1 MTFKPPYWHH
11 DNIKFADEDIKI
23 LKSEMSNK
31 SEFLSKN
38 DPMKDQVTTFY
49 VDQRIRTEK
58 KFNSRYDQIV
68 EDIVKNVGLY
78 RMVKYEYQYWAQLY
92 LQNHKHTPHQHSR
105 KIHEEPRKWEEVI
118 MSWVHFLDVPKQKCF
133 RFLDNDGNFL
143 VPNEQSSGDLIV
155 FPSWVWHE
163 VLPNKSNQE
172 RIVISGNISVTYYD
186 DFN

>member
-11 DNIKFADEDIKI
+11 DNIKFADDDIKI

-38 DPMKDQVTTFY
+38 DPIKDQVTTFY

-58 KFNSRYDQIV
+58 KFNSRYDRIV

-92 LQNHKHTPHQHSR
+92 FKNNKHTPHQHAR
-105 KIHEEPRKWEEVI
+105 KIHEEPRQWEEVI
-118 MSWVHFLDVPKQKCF
+118 MSWVHFLDVPKQKYF
-133 RFLDNDGNFL
+133 RFLDNDGNFF
-143 VPNEQSSGDLIV
+143 VPDEQTNGDIIC
-155 FPSWVWHE
+155 FPSWAWHE
-163 VLPNKSNQE
+163 VIPNE
-172 RIVISGNISVTYYD
+172 TEYRRLVISGNISVTHFD
-186 DFN
+186 S

>member
-11 DNIKFADEDIKI
+11 DNIKFADDDIKI

-38 DPMKDQVTTFY
+38 DPIKDQVTTFY
-49 VDQRIRTEK
+49 IDQRIRTEK

-92 LQNHKHTPHQHSR
+92 FKNNKHIAHQHAR
-105 KIHEEPRKWEEVI
+105 KIHEEVREHEELI

-143 VPNEQSSGDLIV
+143 VPDEQSSGDIIV

-163 VLPNKSNQE
+163 VLPNKSNEE
-172 RIVISGNISVTYYD
+172 RIVISGNISVTLYD
-186 DFN
+186 DY

>member
-11 DNIKFADEDIKI
+11 DNIKFADEDIKFLI
-23 LKSEMSNK
+23 TEMSNT
-31 SEFLSKN
+31 SDFLSLKDPIKN
-38 DPMKDQVTTFY
+38 QVTTFY

-105 KIHEEPRKWEEVI
+105 KIHEEPRQWEEVI
-118 MSWVHFLDVPKQKCF
+118 MSWVHFLDVPKQKYF

-143 VPNEQSSGDLIV
+143 VPNEQSSGDIIV

-163 VLPNKSNQE
+163 VLPNKSNEE

>member
-11 DNIKFADEDIKI
+11 DNIKFADDDIKI

-38 DPMKDQVTTFY
+38 DPIKDQVTTFY
-49 VDQRIRTEK
+49 VEQRIRTEK
-58 KFNSRYDQIV
+58 KFNSRYNQIV

-105 KIHEEPRKWEEVI
+105 KIHEEPRQWEEVI
-118 MSWVHFLDVPKQKCF
+118 MSWVHFLDVPKQKYF
-133 RFLDNDGNFL
+133 RFLDNDGNYF
-143 VPNEQSSGDLIV
+143 VPDEQTNGDIIC
-155 FPSWVWHE
+155 FPSWAWHE
-163 VLPNKSNQE
+163 VIPNE
-172 RIVISGNISVTYYD
+172 TEHRRLVISGNISVTHFD
-186 DFN
+186 T

>member
-1 MTFKPPYWHH
+1 MTFKPPYWYH

-23 LKSEMSNK
+23 LKSEMSNT

-38 DPMKDQVTTFY
+38 DPIKNQVTTFY

-92 LQNHKHTPHQHSR
+92 FKNHKHIAHQHAR
-105 KIHEEPRKWEEVI
+105 KIHEEVRKNEELI

-143 VPNEQSSGDLIV
+143 VPNEQSSGDIIV

-163 VLPNKSNQE
+163 VLPNKSNEE
-172 RIVISGNISVTYYD
+172 RIVISGNISITYYD

>member
-1 MTFKPPYWHH
+1 MTFKPPYWYH
-11 DNIKFADEDIKI
+11 DNIKFSDDEIKI

-38 DPMKDQVTTFY
+38 DPIKDQVTTFY

-78 RMVKYEYQYWAQLY
+78 RMVRYEYAYWAQLY
-92 LQNHKHTPHQHSR
+92 FQNHKHNPHQHAR
-105 KIHEEPRKWEEVI
+105 KINEEARKWEEVI

-143 VPNEQSSGDLIV
+143 VPDEQSSGDIIV

-163 VLPNKSNQE
+163 VLPNKSNEE
-172 RIVISGNISVTYYD
+172 RIVISGNIAVKYYD